1 MIKNILIAVLVVGLA
16 GTAYWA
22 YQDHQ
27 EKLAIMN
34 QHENNYQRAF
44 NDLNYQIDVLNDKI
58 GTTLAMNTKGSLSP
72 ALAEVWRLTS
82 EAHNSVG
89 QLPLTLM
96 PFHETE
102 KFLTN
107 IGDFAYKTSVRDL
120 DKSPLSDEEYNTL
133 KSLYSDATNIR
144 DELRAVQSN
153 IINNKLRWMDVE
165 TALAESN
172 GDTQQDNQVIDGL
185 KTMDKNVKSYGQ
197 KSEYGPTFTS
207 AQEKNIDYKNL
218 SGSEISRKEA
228 INRAKKYTGV
238 TNVKSIK
245 VTENREGSK
254 YDFYHVNIK
263 DASTG
268 NNIGIDLTKN
278 GGHPLYIINDRSVS
292 EAKLSLNDGYKKAQQ
307 YLNNMGYKNMEL
319 FESTQ
324 YSNVGVYTFVTVKDQ
339 VRIYPEAI
347 RIKVA
352 LDNGGII
359 GLGAEDYL
367 QNYDKARK
375 INRPAITEKE
385 AEKKI
390 SGKVKIMEK
399 RLAVITND
407 LYDDVLCYE
416 FMGTVGNDTYRI
428 FLNAEDGHEE
438 KVEKMHEASKV
449 YDNVS

>member
-1 MIKNILIAVLVVGLA
+1 MIKNILIAVLVIGLA

-34 QHENNYQRAF
+34 EHENNYQRAF

-58 GTTLAMNTKGSLSP
+58 GTTLAMNTNNSLSP

-82 EAHNSVG
+82 EAHGSVG

-120 DKSPLSDEEYNTL
+120 DKSPLTDEEYNTL
-133 KSLYSDATNIR
+133 KALYSDATNIR
-144 DELRAVQSN
+144 DELRSVQSK
-153 IINNKLRWMDVE
+153 IINNQLRWMDVE
-165 TALAESN
+165 TALADST
-172 GDTQQDNQVIDGL
+172 GDNQVDNQVIDGL
-185 KTMDKNVKSYGQ
+185 KTMEKNVKSYGQ
-197 KSEYGPTFTS
+197 KSEYGPTFAS
-207 AQEKNIDYKNL
+207 MQEKNIDYKNV
-218 SGSEISRKEA
+218 SGEEITRKEA
-228 INRAKKYTGV
+228 IERAKKYTGV
-238 TNVKSIK
+238 SNYKSVR
-245 VTENREGSK
+245 VTENKDGSK
-254 YDFYHVNIK
+254 YPFYHVDLK
-263 DASTG
+263 STSG
-268 NNIGIDLTKN
+268 NSIGIDLTKK
-278 GGHPLYIINDRSVS
+278 GGHPLYIINDRPVS
-292 EAKLSLNDGYKKAQQ
+292 EDKIGLNEGYKKAEQ
-307 YLNNMGYKNMEL
+307 YLKNMDYRNMEL

-352 LDNGGII
+352 LDNGDIV

-367 QNYDKARK
+367 QNQDKERTISK
-375 INRPAITEKE
+375 PAITEEE
-385 AEKKI
+385 ALKKL
-390 SGKVKIMEK
+390 SGKVNVMEK

-407 LYDDVLCYE
+407 LYEDVLCYE

-428 FLNAEDGHEE
+428 FINAENGHEE

>member
-1 MIKNILIAVLVVGLA
+1 MIRNILIAVLVVGLA

-58 GTTLAMNTKGSLSP
+58 GTTLAMNTKNSLSP

-82 EAHNSVG
+82 EAHSSVG

-120 DKSPLSDEEYNTL
+120 DKSPLTDEEYNTL
-133 KSLYSDATNIR
+133 KALYKDATDIR
-144 DELRAVQSN
+144 DELRTVQSK
-153 IINNKLRWMDVE
+153 IINNNLRWMDVE
-165 TALAESN
+165 TTLAETDDDS
-172 GDTQQDNQVIDGL
+172 QKDNQVIDGL
-185 KTMDKNVKSYGQ
+185 KTMEKNVKSFGQ
-197 KSEYGPTFTS
+197 KSEYGPTFAS
-207 AQEKNIDYKNL
+207 VQEKNIDYKNV
-218 SGSEISRKEA
+218 SGKEITRKEA
-228 INRAKKYTGV
+228 IARAKKYTGV
-238 TNVKSIK
+238 SNVKSAK
-245 VTENREGSK
+245 VTENKDGSK
-254 YDFYHVNIK
+254 YAFYHVNLK

-268 NNIGIDLTKN
+268 HTIGIDLTKK
-278 GGHPLYIINDRSVS
+278 GGYPIYIINDRQVS
-292 EAKLSLNDGYKKAQQ
+292 DAKIGLNDGYKKAQQ
-307 YLNNMGYKNMEL
+307 YLNNMGYRNMEL

-352 LDNGGII
+352 LDNGDII

-367 QNYDKARK
+367 QNHDKERTISK
-375 INRPAITEKE
+375 PAITEKE

-390 SGKVKIMEK
+390 SGKVNIMEK

-407 LYDDVLCYE
+407 LYEDVLCYE

-428 FLNAEDGHEE
+428 FLNAENGHEE

>member
-1 MIKNILIAVLVVGLA
+1 MIKNIAIAILAIGLA

-27 EKLAIMN
+27 EKIAIMN
-34 QHENNYQRAF
+34 QNENNYQRAF

-72 ALAEVWRLTS
+72 ALAEVWRLTN

-107 IGDFAYKTSVRDL
+107 IGDFAYKTAVRDL

-133 KSLYSDATNIR
+133 KSLYSDATEIR
-144 DELRAVQSN
+144 DELRGVQSK
-153 IINNKLRWMDVE
+153 IINNDLRWMDVE
-165 TALAESN
+165 TALADTT
-172 GDTQQDNQVIDGL
+172 GDSQRDNQVIDGL
-185 KTMDKNVKSYGQ
+185 KTMDKNVKSFGQ

-207 AQEKNIDYKNL
+207 IEEKNIDYKNL
-218 SGSEISRKEA
+218 SGSEITRKEA
-228 INRAKKYTGV
+228 IERAKKYTGV
-238 TNVKSIK
+238 SNVKSAN
-245 VTENREGSK
+245 VTENKDGSK
-254 YDFYHVNIK
+254 YDFYHVNLK
-263 DASTG
+263 ASSG
-268 NNIGIDLTKN
+268 HMIGIDLTKK
-278 GGHPLYIINDRSVS
+278 GGYPIYIINDRQVS
-292 EAKLSLNDGYKKAQQ
+292 EAKLGLNDGYKKALQ
-307 YLNNMGYKNMEL
+307 YLNKMGFKNMEL

-324 YSNVGVYTFVTVKDQ
+324 YSNVGVYTFITVKDQ
-339 VRIYPEAI
+339 VRIYPESI

-352 LDNGGII
+352 LDNGDII
-359 GLGAEDYL
+359 GFGSEDYL
-367 QNYDKARK
+367 QNLDKERK
-375 INRPAITEKE
+375 VSKPAITEEE
-385 AEKKI
+385 AKKKL
-390 SGKVKIMEK
+390 SGKVKIMEE

-407 LYDDVLCYE
+407 LYEDVLCYE

-428 FLNAEDGHEE
+428 FINAENGHEE

>member
-1 MIKNILIAVLVVGLA
+1 MIKNIVIAVLVIGLA

-34 QHENNYQRAF
+34 EHENNYQRAF

-58 GTTLAMNTKGSLSP
+58 GTTLAMNTNNSLSP

-82 EAHNSVG
+82 EAHSSVG

-120 DKSPLSDEEYNTL
+120 DKSPLTDDEYTTL
-133 KSLYSDATNIR
+133 KALYSDATNIR
-144 DELRAVQSN
+144 DELRTVQSK
-153 IINNKLRWMDVE
+153 IINNQLRWMDVE
-165 TALAESN
+165 TALADST
-172 GDTQQDNQVIDGL
+172 GDNQIDNQVVDGL
-185 KTMDKNVKSYGQ
+185 KTMEKNVKSYGQ

-207 AQEKNIDYKNL
+207 MQEKNIDYKHV
-218 SGSEISRKEA
+218 SGAEITRKEA
-228 INRAKKYTGV
+228 IQLAKKYTGV
-238 TNVKSIK
+238 SKVKSAK
-245 VTENREGSK
+245 VTENKNGSK
-254 YDFYHVNIK
+254 YAFYHVDLK
-263 DASTG
+263 GTTG
-268 NNIGIDLTKN
+268 QTIGIDLTKK
-278 GGHPLYIINDRSVS
+278 GGHPLYIINDRQVS
-292 EAKLSLNDGYKKAQQ
+292 AAKIGLNDGYRKALQ
-307 YLNNMGYKNMEL
+307 YLNDMGYQNMEL

-352 LDNGGII
+352 LDNGDIV

-367 QNYDKARK
+367 QNHDNERT
-375 INRPAITEKE
+375 INKPGITEEE
-385 AEKKI
+385 AEKEI
-390 SGKVKIMEK
+390 SGKVKIMER
-399 RLAVITND
+399 RLAIITND
-407 LYDDVLCYE
+407 LYEDVLCYE

-428 FLNAEDGHEE
+428 FLNAENGQEE